1 MKTQNYEMNLRF
13 SALKSGKTLKEK
25 AVNLNLLEDILD
37 TSRSIDDIVKSVL
50 NGTTPKVY
58 KVK

>member
-1 MKTQNYEMNLRF
+1 MKTQNFEINLRF
-13 SALKSGKTLKEK
+13 GTLEIGETPEEK
-25 AVNLNLLEDILD
+25 ANNLNLLEDILD
-37 TSRSIDDIVKSVL
+37 TSRSINDIVESAL